1 MDVTKIILELSIIN
15 AQYVKGAIQIRTA
28 KLETDTLNQNSSYV
42 FKLLILIS
50 FHTYRKVIFLSHLLV
65 VLSGAFETG
74 SSSAVA
80 IRLGEKVPALR
91 GPAVTGQVVL

>member
-28 KLETDTLNQNSSYV
+28 KLEIDTLNQNSSYV

-50 FHTYRKVIFLSHLLV
+50 FHTYKYSSFCLICLSCCQLF
-65 VLSGAFETG
+65 SKA
-74 SSSAVA
+74 
-80 IRLGEKVPALR
+80 AL
-91 GPAVTGQVVL
+91 